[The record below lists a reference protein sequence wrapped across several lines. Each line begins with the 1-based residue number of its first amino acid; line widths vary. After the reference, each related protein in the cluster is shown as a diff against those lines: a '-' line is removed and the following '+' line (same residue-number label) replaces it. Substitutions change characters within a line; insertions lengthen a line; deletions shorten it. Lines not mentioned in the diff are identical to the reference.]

1 MSAEAREPRD
11 RSIYVIE
18 VAPRMFPDADPS
30 VATEGYLYVGWTK
43 NSHEYRL
50 AQHMNADEIA
60 ATTFKDMVEA
70 LGRPLR
76 DDEAWLRP
84 DLVTEKP
91 RGDSEGQANR
101 AERRQANQLENQGFR
116 IISRHKHGMKSRS
129 KD

>member
-43 NSHEYRL
+43 NSDEYRL
-50 AQHMNADEIA
+50 AQHMNAHAKA
-60 ATTFKDMVEA
+60 AVIFKDMVEA
-70 LGRPLR
+70 LGRPLKE
-76 DDEAWLRP
+76 DEAWLRP

-91 RGDSEGQANR
+91 TGDSEGQANR
-101 AERRQANQLENQGFR
+101 AERRQANQLENQRFR
-116 IISRHKHGMKSRS
+116 IISRHKHGMKRRS